1 MPGYISAKARLI
13 GMTKALVRDY
23 GCDFVRVNA
32 ILPGWVV
39 TQRQL
44 QTWLTPKE
52 EELWMTQVALPRRL
66 MPEDAANLS
75 LFLGARDSAMFT
87 GQSFTIDTG
96 RT

>member
-1 MPGYISAKARLI
+1 
-13 GMTKALVRDY
+13 
-23 GCDFVRVNA
+23 
-32 ILPGWVV
+32 
-39 TQRQL
+39 
-44 QTWLTPKE
+44 
-52 EELWMTQVALPRRL
+52 MTQVALPRRL